1 MDIDIDKIA
10 KMAML
15 SLSPEQKAAFADQ
28 LPAILTY
35 VSKLQEVDT
44 SNVDAKAYLGNLK
57 NVWREDVAVPP
68 SEATHAALIQA
79 FPKTTA
85 GALEVPGV
93 FE

>member
-1 MDIDIDKIA
+1 MDVDIDKIA

-15 SLSPEQKAAFADQ
+15 SLSPEQKAALADQ
-28 LPAILTY
+28 LPAILAY

-44 SNVDAKAYLGNLK
+44 SNVDAKAYLGDLK
-57 NVWREDVAVPP
+57 NVWREDIAIP
-68 SEATHAALIQA
+68 SSDGTHEALIQA